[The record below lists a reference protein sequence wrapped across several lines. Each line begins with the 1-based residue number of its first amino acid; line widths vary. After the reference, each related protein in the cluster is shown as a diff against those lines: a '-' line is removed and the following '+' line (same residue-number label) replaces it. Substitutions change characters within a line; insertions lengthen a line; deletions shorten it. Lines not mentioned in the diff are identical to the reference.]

1 MAKKGLNKSMWFF
14 LFFFTPFPS
23 TDFNANPEAV
33 DSIPCLLVSALQT
46 YHRLTV
52 DVSHFLTTTTVTT
65 SNVSTNV
72 SRHTSSLNLK
82 DLGKIMSFFAITPKP
97 QFSKARFSK

>member
-1 MAKKGLNKSMWFF
+1 MWF
-14 LFFFTPFPS
+14 LFFFTPLPS

-82 DLGKIMSFFAITPKP
+82 DLGKIDKKP
-97 QFSKARFSK
+97 QKKSTFQVSKS